1 MSHIIPHGVFT
12 TRKLTGNPW
21 PPDWY
26 LENPMF
32 PYLHQWADF
41 ARRAGGRSK
50 AALFRFQA
58 QRRSYGQKRILPSF
72 LI

>member
-41 ARRAGGRSK
+41 ARWKKKGPLESGP
-50 AALFRFQA
+50 F
-58 QRRSYGQKRILPSF
+58 
-72 LI
+72 